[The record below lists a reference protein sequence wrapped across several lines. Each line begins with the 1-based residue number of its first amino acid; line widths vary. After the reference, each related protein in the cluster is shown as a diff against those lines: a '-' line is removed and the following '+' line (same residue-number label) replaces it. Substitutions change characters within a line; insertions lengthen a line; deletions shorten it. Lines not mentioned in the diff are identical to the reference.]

1 MNWHSISA
9 AEALK
14 HLGSNAQTGLSENT
28 ARARLE
34 RDGENKLEEK
44 KGLSLPRRFLRQF
57 SDFCIII
64 LFIACIVSLITGFLE
79 ENGDFIDPIVILVI
93 VILNAVIG
101 VIQESKAERALEAL
115 RKLSA
120 PSALVLRSGALR
132 KIPAVSVVT
141 GDIIKLTA
149 GDSIPADARLI
160 ESSGMKVQ
168 ESALTGESVP
178 TEKNA
183 ALLLPENCTPA
194 DMHNYLFASTTVTVG
209 SGVAVVTATGMNT
222 KVGSIA
228 GMLNDEQAPQTPL
241 QIRLAKVGKA
251 LGIGAVCICAM
262 VFLLGVAQGTS
273 FLNSFML
280 SVSLAVAAI
289 PEGLPAIVT
298 VVLSIG
304 VSRMA
309 KSNAVIR
316 RLPAVETLGAATV
329 ICSDK
334 TGTLTQNKMKVT
346 ELFVSGGRAN
356 PSSQE
361 AQNLLQNACL
371 CINSVLSGKG
381 SKQTI
386 TGDPTE
392 NAILAAALDAGLPAG
407 DYGKSYPR
415 ISETPFDSSRKLMST
430 VCRVGA
436 SNRMI
441 VKGAPDVL
449 LPLCTSVL
457 KRGAVTEMNSVSRNA
472 IARQNELMAKN
483 ALRVIAVA
491 YRTVESGSAR
501 ESDLVFLGLI
511 GMLDPVREQ
520 AAQSVEICKK
530 AGITPVMITGDHAAT
545 ACAVADKLGMLDG
558 AQAITG
564 AQLDLLSDQELN
576 EKIKDCRVFARV
588 TPEHKVR
595 IVKAYRARGE
605 IVAMTGD
612 GVNDAPALK
621 AADIGCAMGKS
632 GTQVAKNAADMVLT
646 DDDFSTI
653 VKAVEQGRG
662 IYDNIKKAV
671 HFLLSSNIGE
681 ILAIFLSVLLGF
693 PAPLIPLQL
702 LWVNLVTD
710 SLPAMAL
717 GTEAPDENIMERKP
731 VPPSKGFFVGGL
743 WLDIML
749 EGALVGVITLL
760 AFGIGSL
767 CFGADR
773 NVMLGQTMAFCTLSF
788 CELVFAVNMR
798 SEHSIFKIGFF
809 SNKKMVFS
817 IIVCGLLQLSVILI
831 PALRTVFKVCAL
843 SGMQWAVV
851 AILSL
856 MPLIIGEIG
865 KITPRKIK

>member
-1 MNWHSISA
+1 MNWHSLSA
-9 AEALK
+9 AQTITK
-14 HLGSNAQTGLSENT
+14 LGSDAETGLSENA

-79 ENGDFIDPIVILVI
+79 ENGDFVDPIIILAI

-120 PSALVLRSGALR
+120 PLATVVRSGVQR
-132 KIPAVSVVT
+132 KIPSAGVVA
-141 GDIIKLTA
+141 GDIIKLNA
-149 GDSIPADARLI
+149 GDSVPADARLI
-160 ESSGMKVQ
+160 NSNGLKVQ

-178 TEKNA
+178 GEKNA
-183 ALLLPENCTPA
+183 ALLLPEKCTPA
-194 DMHNYLFASTTVTVG
+194 DMHNCVFASTTVAAGNAT
-209 SGVAVVTATGMNT
+209 AVVTATGMNT
-222 KVGSIA
+222 RVGGIA
-228 GMLNDEQAPQTPL
+228 GMLNSEQTPQTPL
-241 QIRLAKVGKA
+241 QLRLAKVGKT
-251 LGIGAVCICAM
+251 LGIGAVCVCAL
-262 VFLLGVAQGTS
+262 VFLLGIARGTS
-273 FLNSFML
+273 FLSSFML
-280 SVSLAVAAI
+280 AVSLAVAAI

-298 VVLSIG
+298 VVLSLG

-309 KSNAVIR
+309 KNNAVIR

-334 TGTLTQNKMKVT
+334 TGTLTQNKMTVT
-346 ELFVSGGRAN
+346 ALYLPDRNADTGDAD
-356 PSSQE
+356 
-361 AQNLLQNACL
+361 AQNLLLNACL
-371 CINSVLSGKG
+371 CCNSFLSGKG
-381 SKQTI
+381 KKLTVN
-386 TGDPTE
+386 GDPTE
-392 NAILAAALDAGLPAG
+392 NAVLACAMEAGLQPG
-407 DYGKSYPR
+407 EYGKVYPR
-415 ISETPFDSSRKLMST
+415 VSETPFDSSRKRMST
-430 VCRVGA
+430 VCRFGT
-436 SNRMI
+436 SYRLI

-449 LPLCTSVL
+449 LPLCSRVY
-457 KRGAVTEMNSVSRNA
+457 KRGAAAQMSASQRET
-472 IARQNELMAKN
+472 ILRQNELMASQ

-491 YRTVESGSAR
+491 YRNSDSAAAD
-501 ESDLVFLGLI
+501 ENDLVFLGLI

-520 AAQSVEICKK
+520 AAQSVEICKN
-530 AGITPVMITGDHAAT
+530 AGITPVMITGDHIVT
-545 ACAVADKLGMLDG
+545 AKAIAEKLGILDDG
-558 AQAITG
+558 TAITG
-564 AQLDLLSDQELN
+564 AELDRLDEQELS

-653 VKAVEQGRG
+653 VKAVRRGRG

-693 PAPLIPLQL
+693 PAPLLPLQL

-717 GTEAPDENIMERKP
+717 GTEAPDKNIMERRP
-731 VPPSKGFFVGGL
+731 IPPSKGFFADGM
-743 WLDIML
+743 WLDIIL
-749 EGALVGVITLL
+749 EGSLVGALTLL
-760 AFGIGSL
+760 AFGIGSF
-767 CFGADR
+767 CFG
-773 NVMLGQTMAFCTLSF
+773 NQSGELLGRTMAFCTLSF
-788 CELVFAVNMR
+788 CELFHAVNMR
-798 SEHSIFKIGFF
+798 SEQSIFKIGFF
-809 SNKKMVFS
+809 TNKRMVVALA
-817 IIVCGLLQLSVILI
+817 VCGLLQLSVILV
-831 PALRTVFKVCAL
+831 PALRGIFKVCAL
-843 SGMQWAVV
+843 TGAQWAAV
-851 AILSL
+851 ALLSL
-856 MPLIIGEIG
+856 TPLIIGEIG
-865 KITPRKIK
+865 KIKPHKL